1 MLTFSQ
7 IIARLA
13 VAMILGSLMGLERE
27 LSGKEAGIR
36 TEMLVS
42 GGSALFTL
50 VALSIP
56 YVLLPTPEL
65 AQAMMISNAGF
76 LSIIGNI
83 VVGIG
88 FLGAGIIIKTTEHV
102 HGLTT
107 AAFVWT
113 TAAIGILCG
122 LGLIEVA
129 ATATVLLA
137 GVLYLMRRLNVSERV
152 NGEIR
157 S

>member
-1 MLTFSQ
+1 
-7 IIARLA
+7 
-13 VAMILGSLMGLERE
+13 MGLERE